1 MSKILVTLFYNKK
14 ILMLFSL
21 GFLSFVW
28 KTIFSDELGEPAI
41 SYDGLTNWVLGVKIK
56 MYETKVMD
64 TIYSF
69 MLPLSVY
76 LFNIL

>member
-76 LFNIL
+76 LYNIL